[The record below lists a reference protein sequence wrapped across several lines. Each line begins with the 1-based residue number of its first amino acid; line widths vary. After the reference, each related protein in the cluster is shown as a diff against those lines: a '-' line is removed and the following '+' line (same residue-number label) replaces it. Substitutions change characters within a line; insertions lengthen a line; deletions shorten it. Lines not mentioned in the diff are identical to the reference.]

1 MTPNTNTSPEPWEI
15 RTQMCLNT
23 GRFVGYTVQRIHNPY
38 TPQARAEIMENGR
51 VYQTESDALDA
62 IARAVR

>member
-1 MTPNTNTSPEPWEI
+1 MDSKTINDAPWEI
-15 RTQMCLNT
+15 RTQMSLHT

-51 VYQTESDALDA
+51 VYPTEGDAINA
-62 IARAVR
+62 IARAIA